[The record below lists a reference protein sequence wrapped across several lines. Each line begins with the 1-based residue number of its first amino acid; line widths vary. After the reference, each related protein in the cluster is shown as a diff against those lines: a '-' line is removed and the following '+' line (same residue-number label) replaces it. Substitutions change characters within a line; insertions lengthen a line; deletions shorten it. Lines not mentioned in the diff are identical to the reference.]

1 MNNKLQLSDYLSA
14 LDQKFDRITSI
25 LEQQSN
31 IVANV
36 AKKVSQ
42 LDVDFSDLKACVYK
56 DEISS
61 LSSYP
66 WGKFSG
72 VGEAQLDIDERN
84 FDKAWILKHYRV
96 DCPEF
101 DQPLSME
108 SLHNLGCDMTQEQ
121 YGKYVATFDNL
132 DDMKVEVL

>member
-1 MNNKLQLSDYLSA
+1 MSNELQLSDYLSA
-14 LDQKFDRITSI
+14 IDQKFDRITSI
-25 LEQQSN
+25 LEQQNN

-36 AKKVSQ
+36 AKKVSR
-42 LDVDFSDLKACVYK
+42 LDFDLSDLKEREYK
-56 DEISS
+56 DEIPS
-61 LSSYP
+61 LSSCS
-66 WGKFSG
+66 WGNFSG

-108 SLHNLGCDMTQEQ
+108 SLHNLGCDMTPEQ
-121 YGKYVATFDNL
+121 YGKYVATFYNL
-132 DDMKVEVL
+132 DDRKVEAL

>member
-25 LEQQSN
+25 LEQQNS
-31 IVANV
+31 IVTSV

-42 LDVDFSDLKACVYK
+42 LDVDLSDLKERVYK

-61 LSSYP
+61 LSACP

-84 FDKAWILKHYRV
+84 FDKAWILKHYKV

-108 SLHNLGCDMTQEQ
+108 SLHTLGCDMTPEQ

-132 DDMKVEVL
+132 DDMKVEAL

>member
-1 MNNKLQLSDYLSA
+1 MNNELQLSDYLSA
-14 LDQKFDRITSI
+14 IDQKFDRITSI
-25 LEQQSN
+25 LEHQNN

-36 AKKVSQ
+36 AKKVSR
-42 LDVDFSDLKACVYK
+42 LDFDLSDLKERVYK
-56 DEISS
+56 DEIPS
-61 LSSYP
+61 LSTCS

-84 FDKAWILKHYRV
+84 FDKAWFLKHYKV

-108 SLHNLGCDMTQEQ
+108 SLHNLGCDMTPEQ
-121 YGKYVATFDNL
+121 YGKYVVTFDNL
-132 DDMKVEVL
+132 DDRKVEAL

>member
-1 MNNKLQLSDYLSA
+1 MSNELQLSDYLSA
-14 LDQKFDRITSI
+14 IDQKFDRITSI
-25 LEQQSN
+25 LEQQNN

-36 AKKVSQ
+36 AKKVSR
-42 LDVDFSDLKACVYK
+42 LDFDLSDLKERVYK
-56 DEISS
+56 DEIPS
-61 LSSYP
+61 LSTCS

-108 SLHNLGCDMTQEQ
+108 SLHNLGCDMTPEQ

-132 DDMKVEVL
+132 DDRKVEAL